1 MTASAEP
8 AAARPRRAD
17 ARRNIAAILDAALT
31 CLAANPD
38 ASIADIA
45 AAAGVGRITLYGHF
59 KTRADLID
67 AVLVRTTASGHEIL
81 AQTDTAGEPRAAL
94 ARLVGA
100 SWLLVDQFRF
110 VLAAASRELP
120 PERIR
125 DVHDLVLGRVRELIE
140 RGQRTGDF
148 RTDLPTPWL
157 TGLCMAVMHAA
168 AADVSSGRMSAA
180 EVPSV
185 VTATLLAALTPPGT
199 PVPPPPT
206 ASAAEP

>member
-67 AVLVRTTASGHEIL
+67 AVLVRTTAAGHDIL
-81 AQTDTAGEPRAAL
+81 ATTDTSGEPRAAL
-94 ARLVGA
+94 ARLVSA
-100 SWLLVDQFRF
+100 SWALVDQFRF

-125 DVHDLVLGRVRELIE
+125 DAHDLVLGRVLELIE
-140 RGQRTGDF
+140 RGQHTGEF
-148 RTDLPTPWL
+148 RTDLPTAWL
-157 TGLCMAVMHAA
+157 TSLSMAVMHAA

-180 EVPSV
+180 EVPNV

-199 PVPPPPT
+199 PVPPRP
-206 ASAAEP
+206 A